1 MAKARSPPQIF
12 QVVYFPLFAR
22 GEHTVNATGASP
34 VSIGLVE
41 RLMSASIAAAMFGGE
56 GCESIGLA
64 VQVQALVLCTFS
76 TDPGRINT
84 GVAVR

>member
-1 MAKARSPPQIF
+1 
-12 QVVYFPLFAR
+12 
-22 GEHTVNATGASP
+22 
-34 VSIGLVE
+34 
-41 RLMSASIAAAMFGGE
+41 MSASIAAAMFGGE

-84 GVAVR
+84 PSLDHPRNVAMVMANVARH